1 MADNFKEQINQ
12 AQKLNQLTQERIDK
26 EKKFTDSTLKDRVK
40 ILDDIVSNQDD
51 LNKLHELEKDVATKV
66 NKLHKTGHTELGKKY
81 KVEQK
86 IIAGKKQELLLQKN
100 ANDLLEA
107 SDTLLEGMIG
117 KAKNFGEELTKPG
130 GKLKVTLVGIVGI
143 LTAFSSNVDSIGD
156 SFGAIGVQTGDIS
169 NDLMTSNVEARRLG
183 MNMQDV
189 VTATNALTKEFG
201 IGFNEAR
208 ELSSEV
214 LDLSKGLGV
223 SVEEG
228 ANLIG
233 VLRTTAGLTT
243 KQAAN
248 LSKQVTLLSTAND
261 VAPQAVLQDIASST
275 EDIAGFTDSTGENI
289 ARAAIQARKLG
300 LNLSDVASSARKML
314 DFESALEASLNA
326 QIMTGKQ
333 INIQKIQEAA
343 LSGDLEK
350 LQQEQLKQLGSAEEF
365 NKMNVLQK
373 EALANA
379 VGLELSQ
386 ASKLV
391 NKEGERTT
399 IAGEL
404 SKQKGMD
411 ELLGENAISNLTMI
425 LNNFKSIGASIT
437 QAIGPSLNAVVGIIG
452 MIASG
457 LGSLESNFGVIS
469 GLAATFATKS
479 LLGAVATIFKSFGM
493 TPFGLGIPLAVGAV
507 AALYSSLS
515 KAKSKKMAEGGIVKP
530 TPGGTLATIGEAGE
544 AEAVIPLSRMG
555 EMGLQQGGGESSQAV
570 VSAINSLKSEMVAV
584 KQTIQQ
590 LNLKTSI
597 SNNELNVALTPQLTS

>member
-100 ANDLLEA
+100 ANSLLEA

-117 KAKNFGEELTKPG
+117 KAKEFGEELTKPG
-130 GKLKVTLVGIVGI
+130 GKLKVTLAGIVGI

-189 VTATNALTKEFG
+189 FTATNALTREFG

-300 LNLSDVASSARKML
+300 LNLSDVAASARKML

-437 QAIGPSLNAVVGIIG
+437 QAIGPALNAVVGT
-452 MIASG
+452 
-457 LGSLESNFGVIS
+457 LGFFVKIL
-469 GLAATFATKS
+469 GLAEQHLGIVSGIAAGFATKA
-479 LLGAVATIFKSFGM
+479 LLGAVAATWTSM
-493 TPFGLGIPLAVGAV
+493 SAIPIVGPALAVGAV
-507 AALYSSLS
+507 AALMSAMS

-530 TPGGTLATIGEAGE
+530 TVGGTLATIGEAGE

-555 EMGLQQGGGESSQAV
+555 EMGFQQGGGGNSQAV

>member
-66 NKLHKTGHTELGKKY
+66 NKLHRTGHTELGKKY

-100 ANDLLEA
+100 ANSLLEA

-117 KAKNFGEELTKPG
+117 KAKEFGEELTKPG
-130 GKLKVTLVGIVGI
+130 GKLKVTLAGIVGI

-189 VTATNALTKEFG
+189 FTATNALTREFG

-248 LSKQVTLLSTAND
+248 LSKQVTLLSAAND

>member
-100 ANDLLEA
+100 ANSLLEA

-117 KAKNFGEELTKPG
+117 KAKEFGEELTKPG

-248 LSKQVTLLSTAND
+248 LSKQVTLLSAAND

-300 LNLSDVASSARKML
+300 LNLSDVAASARKML

-555 EMGLQQGGGESSQAV
+555 EMGFQQGGGGNSQAV

>member
-100 ANDLLEA
+100 ANSLLEA

-117 KAKNFGEELTKPG
+117 KAKEFGEELTKPG
-130 GKLKVTLVGIVGI
+130 GKLKVTLAGIVGI

-248 LSKQVTLLSTAND
+248 LSKQ
-261 VAPQAVLQDIASST
+261 AVLQDIASST

-300 LNLSDVASSARKML
+300 LNLSDVAASARKML

-555 EMGLQQGGGESSQAV
+555 EMGFQQGGGGNSQAV

>member
-100 ANDLLEA
+100 ANSLLEA

-117 KAKNFGEELTKPG
+117 KAKEFGEELTKPG
-130 GKLKVTLVGIVGI
+130 GKLKVTLAGIVGI

-189 VTATNALTKEFG
+189 FTATNALTREFG

-248 LSKQVTLLSTAND
+248 LSKQVTLLSAAND

>member
-100 ANDLLEA
+100 ANSLLEA

-117 KAKNFGEELTKPG
+117 KAKEFGEELTKPG
-130 GKLKVTLVGIVGI
+130 GKLKVTLAGIVGI

-555 EMGLQQGGGESSQAV
+555 EMGFQQGGGGNSQAV

>member
-1 MADNFKEQINQ
+1 M
-12 AQKLNQLTQERIDK
+12 
-26 EKKFTDSTLKDRVK
+26 V
-40 ILDDIVSNQDD
+40 
-51 LNKLHELEKDVATKV
+51 
-66 NKLHKTGHTELGKKY
+66 
-81 KVEQK
+81 
-86 IIAGKKQELLLQKN
+86 
-100 ANDLLEA
+100 
-107 SDTLLEGMIG
+107 
-117 KAKNFGEELTKPG
+117 
-130 GKLKVTLVGIVGI
+130 
-143 LTAFSSNVDSIGD
+143 
-156 SFGAIGVQTGDIS
+156 
-169 NDLMTSNVEARRLG
+169 SNVEARRLG

-300 LNLSDVASSARKML
+300 LNLSDVAASARKML

>member
-12 AQKLNQLTQERIDK
+12 VQKLNQLTQERIDK

-143 LTAFSSNVDSIGD
+143 LTAFSSKIDKIGD
-156 SFGAIGVQTGDIS
+156 SFGAIGVQTFDIS
-169 NDLMTSNVEARRLG
+169 NDLRNSDREAIRLG
-183 MNMQDV
+183 MGMEDV

-248 LSKQVTLLSTAND
+248 LSKQVTLLSAAND

-437 QAIGPSLNAVVGIIG
+437 QSIGPSLNAVVGIISG
-452 MIASG
+452 IASG
-457 LGSLESNFGVIS
+457 LSYLEGNFGVVS
-469 GLAATFATKS
+469 GLAAAFATKS
-479 LLGAVATIFKSFGM
+479 LLGAVSSMFASFGM
-493 TPFGLGIPLAVGAV
+493 VPFGLGIPLAVGAV
-507 AALYSSLS
+507 ATLYSSLS

-544 AEAVIPLSRMG
+544 AEAVIPLSKMG
-555 EMGLQQGGGESSQAV
+555 EMGFQQGGGGSSQAV

-584 KQTIQQ
+584 KETIQQ